1 MNGLNRA
8 EAIVLAVLSLL
19 AGAALCAPVALWYG
33 TNHGIA
39 IGNTK
44 VAELRE
50 QTATAN
56 AKAIKDAG
64 EVLAQETAR
73 GNRLSAQLDQAQDR
87 IDSLSRQLQSKVDHV
102 STVFRPAP
110 DAPVQPLPQCV
121 FTRGWLRSYNAA
133 IGTGVPDA
141 GKGTGPSAQATDA
154 SGTVAGEDDLLPA
167 RIDQRDILSHHI
179 DYAARARKLE
189 EALNRLID
197 YEEGKDVQ

>member
-1 MNGLNRA
+1 MNGLNRV

-33 TNHGIA
+33 TSHGTA
-39 IGNTK
+39 IGNAK

-50 QTATAN
+50 QTAIAS
-56 AKAIKDAG
+56 AKTLRDAG
-64 EVLAQETAR
+64 EVLAEETAR
-73 GNRLSAQLDQAQDR
+73 GNRLSAQLDQAHDR
-87 IDSLSRQLQSKVDHV
+87 IDFLSHQLQSKVDHV
-102 STVFRPAP
+102 STVYRPAP
-110 DAPVQPLPQCV
+110 GAPTQPLPQCV

-133 IGTGVPDA
+133 IGVDVSIA
-141 GKGTGPSAQATDA
+141 GEGTGPSAQAADA
-154 SGTVAGEDDLLPA
+154 GGTVAGEDDLLPA
-167 RIDQRDILSHHI
+167 GIDQRDILSHHI

>member
-1 MNGLNRA
+1 MNGLSRA
-8 EAIVLAVLSLL
+8 EAIALAVLSLL

-33 TNHGIA
+33 TNHGTA
-39 IGNTK
+39 IGNAK

-50 QTATAN
+50 QTAVAN
-56 AKAIKDAG
+56 ARVLKDAG

-102 STVFRPAP
+102 STVYRPAP

-133 IGTGVPDA
+133 IGAAVPA
-141 GKGTGPSAQATDA
+141 PGEGAGPSAQAPNA
-154 SGTVAGEDDLLPA
+154 SGAAAGEDDLLPA
-167 RIDQRDILSHHI
+167 GIDQRDILSHHI

-197 YEEGKDVQ
+197 YEEGKDAQ